1 MDYVKAGLGLVIV
14 CFVVSV
20 ALIPIFWPFFPGK

>member
-14 CFVVSV
+14 SFIVSV
-20 ALIPIFWPFFPGK
+20 ILIPIFWPFFPGK